1 MTDAAGGRNG
11 TGRPIDRRGD
21 ATARRDAAGAWRIA
35 CFTCPTLRVLVATL
49 VALALAAP
57 VVAHAG
63 RQLTRAEAAEVQVL
77 LARAQAGRQAK
88 VDRRRATA
96 DKKRRTRDA
105 KMAAALGMAIEYK
118 APGWLPRDPIDRSGR
133 PRPARHLR
141 GDHRALA

>member
-1 MTDAAGGRNG
+1 MR
-11 TGRPIDRRGD
+11 ILL
-21 ATARRDAAGAWRIA
+21 AT
-35 CFTCPTLRVLVATL
+35 V

-57 VVAHAG
+57 VAAHAG
-63 RQLTRAEAAEVQVL
+63 RQPTRAEAAEVQVL

-118 APGWLPRDPIDRSGR
+118 ADKARKKATRDAARQRETNRRNAARIRFVEQLLQERAARGR
-133 PRPARHLR
+133 
-141 GDHRALA
+141 